1 MKSQKVSDY
10 MVLHP
15 ATFVPN
21 MTIEAAVELFLKKP
35 QIGGPVLDDE
45 KRVIGFLSEQDCL
58 ASMLHA
64 TYLGESHVIV
74 ADKMRSDVLT
84 VSPDDSILEVAKTMT
99 QNKPKVYPVV
109 DKDNKMLG
117 IISRHDVL
125 DAICAQ
131 LKSNYQQGHA
141 RLV

>member
-1 MKSQKVSDY
+1 MKSQKVSEY
-10 MVLHP
+10 MVLRP
-15 ATFVPN
+15 ATFVAS
-21 MTIEAAVELFLKKP
+21 MTIEAAVELFLEKP
-35 QIGGPVLDDE
+35 QIGGPVLDDQQ
-45 KRVIGFLSEQDCL
+45 RVVGFLSEQDCL

-99 QNKPKVYPVV
+99 QDKPKVYPVV

-125 DAICAQ
+125 NAISGQ
-131 LKSNYQQGHA
+131 LKSNYEQGHA